1 MTTEFLNQLAKAY
14 WNMDYYDFLFRT
26 NFVDSDYAR
35 EKFQSFQAGCK
46 KLLEFDHET
55 LESILAMSMSDQNK
69 SELNS

>member
-14 WNMDYYDFLFRT
+14 WNMDYHDFLFRT

-55 LESILAMSMSDQNK
+55 LESILAMSTSDQNK